1 MNTYYSDSY
10 HLRFD
15 DVEALVQT
23 LGIRLAIALI
33 ILIASVIALVMVIRK
48 KPGKGGK

>member
-1 MNTYYSDSY
+1 MNTYFSDSY

-23 LGIRLAIALI
+23 IGIRLAIALI
-33 ILIASVIALVMVIRK
+33 TLIASVILLVMVIRK

>member
-1 MNTYYSDSY
+1 MNTYFSDSY

-33 ILIASVIALVMVIRK
+33 ILIVSVILLVMVIRK